1 MEQTEV
7 FLFSF
12 VCPVSERI
20 LCSVQERA
28 LAPARDQLLVVED
41 GASGGSE
48 LSCDKSTAKK
58 KTDIKKLQEL
68 RPCFVANR

>member
-28 LAPARDQLLVVED
+28 LAPARDQLQVVED

-48 LSCDKSTAKK
+48 LSSDKSTAKK
-58 KTDIKKLQEL
+58 TDIKTLQEL
-68 RPCFVANR
+68 CACFVANR

>member
-28 LAPARDQLLVVED
+28 LAPARDQLQVVED

-58 KTDIKKLQEL
+58 KPT
-68 RPCFVANR
+68 